1 MNKNILLI
9 GLIGLI
15 GILIN
20 LSFYL
25 KMGKVNWYLIISG
38 LAIILGAVLFMLFNK
53 RKNTEGFQ
61 SNEIPDYMTCLNPE
75 FDSYDTNMF
84 YSNIKLKINNELES
98 PKLVNNLII
107 SESDELYKE
116 ISDAETFNDLEEV
129 LKKIKN
135 EVNLQIKNYL
145 EKLTFDENEKIIIIT
160 KTSQFLL
167 SIINILE
174 EEIENSGMSNNPQE
188 SEGEGSVCDTAV
200 CTPAEPDCR
209 ACNAEGASCSTTDK
223 LAGYMCYRKPEN
235 SKITEIK
242 EGLLDTLSKG
252 ECVQILNFVVNK
264 DEYSRENFVFEPN
277 ENLPIYLS
285 MIYSVNLDNSGCP
298 LKKND
303 LETPSSSEENIT
315 IIALKPEESKKLS
328 VVAGKTQVLSL
339 LDTLEMKH
347 LSDLNTVLRTVA
359 ENSSTMYSVQQDLG
373 LIVEIL
379 EQFIMRNTQRE
390 TTPVSITPEY
400 SALRDNLAYVFQ
412 GYAEKELAVLEK
424 MRNIFFLM
432 YNIVPI
438 ENKGPLISSYLFEV
452 NKRLLAKQK
461 EEEMKRREEMY
472 EQQQEETSPQ
482 EPARDPLVAEERL
495 NAFLQDKTPDKFKE
509 LFGKIE
515 PQDMVYNVGVP
526 VEDYMKQI
534 IRPQDWS
541 RALRPPSCIR
551 DSTQLVE
558 PVAIL
563 DRGIPPNVHEFH
575 GGNSKL
581 PKFAYTEVY
590 DPKFY

>member
-1 MNKNILLI
+1 MNNNILLLAI
-9 GLIGLI
+9 LVV
-15 GILIN
+15 LIN
-20 LSFYL
+20 FSFYL
-25 KMGKVNWYLIISG
+25 KMGKLNRYLLLSG
-38 LAIILGAVLFMLFNK
+38 LAVISGAVLYSGV
-53 RKNTEGFQ
+53 REGFQ
-61 SNEIPDYMTCLNPE
+61 E
-75 FDSYDTNMF
+75 
-84 YSNIKLKINNELES
+84 
-98 PKLVNNLII
+98 
-107 SESDELYKE
+107 
-116 ISDAETFNDLEEV
+116 A
-129 LKKIKN
+129 
-135 EVNLQIKNYL
+135 
-145 EKLTFDENEKIIIIT
+145 
-160 KTSQFLL
+160 
-167 SIINILE
+167 
-174 EEIENSGMSNNPQE
+174 G
-188 SEGEGSVCDTAV
+188 EGEAG
-200 CTPAEPDCR
+200 
-209 ACNAEGASCSTTDK
+209 EGAVGEGA
-223 LAGYMCYRKPEN
+223 AGAA
-235 SKITEIK
+235 
-242 EGLLDTLSKG
+242 G
-252 ECVQILNFVVNK
+252 
-264 DEYSRENFVFEPN
+264 
-277 ENLPIYLS
+277 
-285 MIYSVNLDNSGCP
+285 
-298 LKKND
+298 
-303 LETPSSSEENIT
+303 ENIT

-390 TTPVSITPEY
+390 TTPVSETIEY

-472 EQQQEETSPQ
+472 EQQVETGTQ

-495 NAFLQDKTPDKFKE
+495 NAFLQDKTPEKFEE
-509 LFGKIE
+509 LFGKVE

-563 DRGIPPNVHEFH
+563 DQGIPSNVHEFR
-575 GGNSKL
+575 GVGTIL

>member
-1 MNKNILLI
+1 MNNNILLLAI
-9 GLIGLI
+9 LVV
-15 GILIN
+15 LIN
-20 LSFYL
+20 FSFYL
-25 KMGKVNWYLIISG
+25 KMGKLNRYLLLSG
-38 LAIILGAVLFMLFNK
+38 LAVISGAVLYSGV
-53 RKNTEGFQ
+53 REGFQ
-61 SNEIPDYMTCLNPE
+61 E
-75 FDSYDTNMF
+75 
-84 YSNIKLKINNELES
+84 
-98 PKLVNNLII
+98 
-107 SESDELYKE
+107 
-116 ISDAETFNDLEEV
+116 A
-129 LKKIKN
+129 
-135 EVNLQIKNYL
+135 
-145 EKLTFDENEKIIIIT
+145 
-160 KTSQFLL
+160 
-167 SIINILE
+167 
-174 EEIENSGMSNNPQE
+174 
-188 SEGEGSVCDTAV
+188 GEGGTGG
-200 CTPAEPDCR
+200 T
-209 ACNAEGASCSTTDK
+209 GA
-223 LAGYMCYRKPEN
+223 G
-235 SKITEIK
+235 
-242 EGLLDTLSKG
+242 
-252 ECVQILNFVVNK
+252 
-264 DEYSRENFVFEPN
+264 
-277 ENLPIYLS
+277 
-285 MIYSVNLDNSGCP
+285 
-298 LKKND
+298 
-303 LETPSSSEENIT
+303 ENIT

-563 DRGIPPNVHEFH
+563 DQGIPSNVHEFR
-575 GGNSKL
+575 GVGTIL

>member
-75 FDSYDTNMF
+75 FDSVDTNMF

-160 KTSQFLL
+160 KISQFLL

-209 ACNAEGASCSTTDK
+209 ACDAEGVSCSASEQS
-223 LAGYMCYRKPEN
+223 AGYSCYRKPEN

-424 MRNIFFLM
+424 MRNIFSLM

-438 ENKGPLISSYLFEV
+438 ENKGSLINSYLFEV
-452 NKRLLAKQK
+452 NKRLLTKQK
-461 EEEMKRREEMY
+461 EAEMKRREEMY
-472 EQQQEETSPQ
+472 KEQQEETPHQ
-482 EPARDPLVAEERL
+482 EPARDPVLAEERL
-495 NAFLQDKTPDKFKE
+495 NAFLQDKTPDKFEE
-509 LFGKIE
+509 LFGKVE
-515 PQDMVYNVGVP
+515 PQDMVYSVGVP
-526 VEDYMKQI
+526 VGDFMKQI

-563 DRGIPPNVHEFH
+563 DQGIPPNVHEFR
-575 GGNSKL
+575 GGSKTL